1 MRAGVLAEFRTPE
14 DLLRAVRELQRRG
27 FRRLDA
33 FTPYPVKGLEQAL
46 ALPRSPLT
54 WLVFPVAM
62 AGAAMAYVIQ
72 WWCNAVDY
80 PLNVGGRPLNS
91 VPAFIPIVFETGVL
105 VASFVGF
112 FIFLW
117 LSGLP
122 DLYSPLSDVEGFE
135 RASTVSFWVGVDERD
150 PAFNVTSLEAILTEL
165 GALHVARAEPRRRA

>member
-1 MRAGVLAEFRTPE
+1 MRTGMLAEFLTTDE
-14 DLLRAVRELQRRG
+14 LLKAVVELRRRG

-54 WLVFPVAM
+54 WMVFPVAM
-62 AGAAMAYVIQ
+62 AGAAFAYLAQ
-72 WWCNAVDY
+72 LFCNAIDY

-105 VASFVGF
+105 TAAFTGF
-112 FIFLW
+112 FIFLL

-122 DLYSPLSDVEGFE
+122 DVYCPLAEVDGFE
-135 RASTVSFWVGVDERD
+135 RASIDTFWVGVDERD
-150 PAFNVTSLEAILTEL
+150 PAFDQAELERAFAEL
-165 GALHVARAEPRRRA
+165 GARRVGRARARAR